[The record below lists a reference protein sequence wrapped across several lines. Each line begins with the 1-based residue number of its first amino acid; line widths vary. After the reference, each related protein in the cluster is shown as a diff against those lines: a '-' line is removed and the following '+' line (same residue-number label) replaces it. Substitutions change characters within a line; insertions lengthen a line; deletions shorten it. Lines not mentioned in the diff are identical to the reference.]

1 MTILLTQS
9 APAYDIEGHSMFNEE
24 LGRTIARDRSHEADA
39 FVRDA
44 AALAR
49 EASAGRSSGFLV
61 RVQRAVI
68 RPWRREMAT
77 GADSGRTVGSAG
89 SLDLIALRELV
100 DGNPIR

>member
-1 MTILLTQS
+1 MTIVLTRS
-9 APAYDIEGHSMFNEE
+9 ATVRDIEGHALLIEE
-24 LGRTIARDRSHEADA
+24 LGRTLARDRTHEADTV
-39 FVRDA
+39 VRH

-68 RPWRREMAT
+68 RPWRRELAT

-89 SLDLIALRELV
+89 SFDLTALRELV